1 MPWKEMKGEAEAQA
15 GYQFAYWAL
24 PGAGRAG
31 GLAERTGGKVPASR
45 NRASRSASVAMDFSP
60 WLQRP
65 EHRAVFTLLEG
76 ARCRDVCARVC
87 TCACARLP
95 TSTGAGGH
103 SQGSLVPG
111 VSDAVSSWRFLLAR
125 CPRPPSTPPLRAEMP
140 VKG

>member
-1 MPWKEMKGEAEAQA
+1 MPPWKEMKGEAEAQA

-24 PGAGRAG
+24 PGARRAG
-31 GLAERTGGKVPASR
+31 GLAEGTGGKVPASR

-76 ARCRDVCARVC
+76 ARCRAVCARVC

-95 TSTGAGGH
+95 TATGAGGH

-111 VSDAVSSWRFLLAR
+111 VSRQTPSPPGASSSLAVPGLLQR
-125 CPRPPSTPPLRAEMP
+125 RLLGLKCR
-140 VKG
+140 

>member
-65 EHRAVFTLLEG
+65 EHLAVFTLLEG
-76 ARCRDVCARVC
+76 VGVGLCVRVCARARAR
-87 TCACARLP
+87 ACPHPLGQEVTAKAAWSLASQTRSP
-95 TSTGAGGH
+95 PGA
-103 SQGSLVPG
+103 SSSLAVPG
-111 VSDAVSSWRFLLAR
+111 LLQR
-125 CPRPPSTPPLRAEMP
+125 RLLGLKCR
-140 VKG
+140 

>member
-76 ARCRDVCARVC
+76 VGVGLCVRVCARARAR
-87 TCACARLP
+87 ACPHPLGQEVTAKAAWSLASRDRRRL
-95 TSTGAGGH
+95 
-103 SQGSLVPG
+103 
-111 VSDAVSSWRFLLAR
+111 LLAPP
-125 CPRPPSTPPLRAEMP
+125 PRSLSPASFNAASW
-140 VKG
+140 G

>member
-87 TCACARLP
+87 TCACAHPLGQEVTAKAAWSLASQTRSP
-95 TSTGAGGH
+95 PGA
-103 SQGSLVPG
+103 SSSLAVPG
-111 VSDAVSSWRFLLAR
+111 LLQR
-125 CPRPPSTPPLRAEMP
+125 RLLGLKCR
-140 VKG
+140 